1 METPGETADYGDIDP
16 WRVDRGREACE
27 RPALRRKAEDPVRTA
42 LRDSAHDG
50 DLIIEMS
57 VH

>member
-27 RPALRRKAEDPVRTA
+27 RPLCAERRKTQSGQHFGTARTME
-42 LRDSAHDG
+42 
-50 DLIIEMS
+50 I
-57 VH
+57 